1 MEKKAKFK
9 IILDNIELSDKSLFA
24 DFELAGIEIK
34 EKQKVTYIHIHGS
47 SPVVYKET
55 LALENQIVG
64 FFKNVLS
71 DNAIV
76 VYFTYDDVT
85 INDELLND
93 YYSNIIDSVEQKFSR
108 VCSLRTLNHVV
119 ENNTVKYFVANQSE
133 VDTFNP
139 LLEKIHIDF
148 RRYGLGKIKFECV
161 TSTFE
166 TPIFDEIKKI
176 NKLSNES
183 LLNEELAREQM
194 NKAEEKPEV
203 KLKGVKKPRMQ
214 AKINGTPTP
223 LKDIPST
230 DYGINEYSQKHD
242 GCDFV
247 VTGEIV
253 ACEIREIKSYKL
265 YVATLFDGEDSIVIK
280 TFVPR
285 DPKQEEFY
293 RKEMKKGAMVR
304 VYGDVMYDK
313 FERDVVLN
321 IKDSMAY
328 GAADKKV
335 KTDAATSKR
344 VELHAHTKMSAQDA
358 VMDVEEYVK
367 TCADF
372 GHSALAVTDHFN
384 IQALPDLEHAVKAIN
399 KDRKLNIKP
408 IYGFEA
414 NLVDEDT
421 FKIALTDD
429 DFNLYEKPYVIYDFE
444 TTGFSSTFHEII
456 EIGAVKLYKG
466 SVIDRFSYFIKP
478 KRRIPLEITNLT
490 SITNDNVRN
499 ADPVE
504 VVLPKFVEFIGDSC
518 LVAHNATFDNSHLYS
533 NMKRLG
539 IFEKE
544 FPTIDT
550 LQLARV
556 RYSNK
561 LKRFR
566 LDNLA
571 KFFGVE
577 LTQHHRAVDDAE
589 ATAGIFNKMLA
600 DLLRDEIKN
609 YGDINNC
616 INVEE
621 AYKLTY
627 PSHIT
632 VLCKNETGKKNMNK
646 IISDSHTVHFHNT
659 PRLLKSFLAD
669 HREGLLIGSGCYNGD
684 IFDTAYR
691 KTYEEL
697 LAKVKFYDFLEVQ
710 PPEVY
715 AHMIKEDGD
724 PDTLEHIKTTIK
736 RIIQA
741 GRESGILVC
750 ATGDVHHLTREDLK
764 FREIF
769 IDAPQVGGG
778 HHDLYGSKIGSQHYR
793 TTIEMLNDFN
803 FLDEGTAF
811 EIVVTN
817 TNIIANMIETFP
829 LFPKK
834 LFAPEDDFLADK
846 GIPSIKVK
854 LRDLCYETARGIYG
868 ENIHPLIVDRLERE
882 LHSIINNEFSSNYY
896 VSHMLVK
903 HSTDSGYVVG
913 SRGSVGSSLTATFM
927 KITEVNSLPPHYVC
941 PKCHFTALKMN
952 TEQKEKYGQT
962 KEQLTLEEALQSADS
977 GCDLPEAR
985 CPICGEL
992 LNRDGFDIPFET
1004 FLGFHGEKVPDID
1017 LNFSGDFQP
1026 RAHEFCREVFGV
1038 DNAFRAGTIG
1048 TIAEKTAYGYVK
1060 GWLERQGKTARNA
1073 EIDRLSKKIVGVKR
1087 STGQH
1092 PGGIVVVP
1100 KSIEY
1105 TDVIPVQYPADEVG
1119 AAWRTSHYDYH
1130 KFESNLLKF
1139 DILGHDD
1146 PTMIRHLMNFV
1157 EEFPEEFPFSKVE
1170 DIPLADKDVLSL
1182 FSSVNALGIEP
1193 SQVHNDIIGTT
1204 GLPEFGTKIAKDM
1217 LSEIKPKTVA
1227 DLVKISGLSHGTD
1240 VWTGNARDYMLGL
1253 KPGVAPIPFKELIG
1267 CRDDIMVYLISKGLP
1282 ADAAFEIMEKVRKG
1296 KGVAPNFEKMMREY
1310 GVPEWYIDSCKLI
1323 KYMFPKA
1330 HAAAY
1335 VIMALRIGWFKI
1347 HRPIYYYAG
1356 FFSRRCVQYNVNV
1369 MVGGWPSINARIKE
1383 LDEKIANRSISTKE
1397 SDEYA
1402 TLLLALEMTARG
1414 FTFLPINITKS
1425 DHRDFLVT
1433 EDKKSLIIPFKALES
1448 LGENTAKSIV
1458 EAREVSNFTSKKDV
1472 MRRTKINSTV
1482 FEKMDQLGVF
1492 GDLPEDDQLG
1502 LFNI

>member
-1 MEKKAKFK
+1 MEKLK
-9 IILDNIELSDKSLFA
+9 IILDNINIENKTIYEGYELV
-24 DFELAGIEIK
+24 GVEIK
-34 EKQKVTYIHIHGS
+34 EQKKVTYVHLHGKDIIKYS
-47 SPVVYKET
+47 DLKK
-55 LALENQIVG
+55 LEIEIMN
-64 FFKNVLS
+64 FFS
-71 DNAIV
+71 DILVNNEIV
-76 VYFTYDDVT
+76 VYYTYDMLT
-85 INDELLND
+85 LNDEILQD
-93 YYSNIIDSVEQKFSR
+93 YYNSILDDLEKRSSR
-108 VCSLRTLNHVV
+108 LGSLKTLNNVV
-119 ENNTVKYFVANQSE
+119 EKDNIKFFVANDREAS
-133 VDTFNP
+133 VFNE
-139 LLEKIHIDF
+139 LLDVLKVSF
-148 RRYGLGKIKFECV
+148 RRYGLGFVKIECC
-161 TSTFE
+161 TSSFE
-166 TPIFDEIKKI
+166 TPILEEIQKI
-176 NKLSNES
+176 NRMNTETII
-183 LLNEELAREQM
+183 NEELARESQT
-194 NKAEEKPEV
+194 KPVEQTETKV
-203 KLKGVKKPRMQ
+203 RGMKRPRMQ
-214 AKINGTPTP
+214 TKINGTPTP
-223 LKDIPST
+223 LKDIPTT
-230 DYGINEYSQKHD
+230 DYGVNEYSQKHD
-242 GCDFV
+242 DCEFV
-247 VTGEIV
+247 ITGEIV
-253 ACEIREIKSYKL
+253 ACEIREIKTFKL
-265 YVATLFDGEDSIVIK
+265 YVATMFDGEDSIIIK
-280 TFVPR
+280 TFIPHDKKVE
-285 DPKQEEFY
+285 DYY
-293 RKEMKKGAMVR
+293 RNSMVKGTMAR
-304 VYGDVMYDK
+304 VFGVVAYDK

-321 IKDSMAY
+321 IKDSIVY
-328 GAADKKV
+328 DKAKKNV
-335 KTDAATSKR
+335 ITDQATSKR

-358 VMDVEEYVK
+358 VMDVKEYV
-367 TCADF
+367 TQCAEY
-372 GHSALAVTDHFN
+372 GHTALAITDHFN
-384 IQALPDLEHAVKAIN
+384 VQALPDLEKEVNSIN
-399 KDRKLNIKP
+399 KERKLDIKP
-408 IYGFEA
+408 IFGLEA
-414 NLVDEDT
+414 NLVDEDD
-421 FKIALTDD
+421 FRIALTDD
-429 DFNLYEKPYVIYDFE
+429 DFDLYEKTYVVYDFE
-444 TTGFSSTFHEII
+444 TTGFSSIYHEII
-456 EIGAVKLYKG
+456 EIGAVKVYKG

-478 KRRIPLEITNLT
+478 KKPISLEITNLT
-490 SITNDNVRN
+490 SITNDLVRN

-539 IFEKE
+539 IFQHEY
-544 FPTIDT
+544 PTIDT

-556 RYSNK
+556 RYSKN

-589 ATAGIFNKMLA
+589 ATAGIFIKMMNDFLKDDINK
-600 DLLRDEIKN
+600 
-609 YGDINNC
+609 YGDINKC
-616 INVEE
+616 INPEE
-621 AYKLTY
+621 AYKLIY

-632 VLCKNETGKKNMNK
+632 ILCRNEVGKKNMNK
-646 IISDSHTVHFHNT
+646 IVSDSHTVHFHQT
-659 PRLLKSFLAD
+659 PRLLKSYLNS

-691 KTYEEL
+691 KGYDEL
-697 LAKVKFYDFLEVQ
+697 LEKVKFYDFLEVQ

-715 AHMIKEDGD
+715 SHMVKENGD
-724 PDTLEHIKTTIK
+724 PDTMSHIKSAIK

-741 GRESGILVC
+741 GKDAGILVC
-750 ATGDVHHLTREDLK
+750 ATGDVHHLHREDLK

-778 HHDLYGSKIGSQHYR
+778 HHDLYGSKVGSQHYR
-793 TTIEMLNDFN
+793 STIEMLNDFN
-803 FLDEGTAF
+803 FLDDSIAF

-817 TNIIANMIETFP
+817 TNIISNMIERFP

-834 LFAPEDDFLADK
+834 LFAPEDDFLKDK

-854 LRDLCYETARGIYG
+854 LRDLCYETARSIYG
-868 ENIHPLIVDRLERE
+868 DKIHPLIIDRLEKE

-927 KITEVNSLPPHYVC
+927 KITEVNSLPPHYIC
-941 PKCHFTALKMN
+941 PKCHFTAFKM
-952 TEQKEKYGQT
+952 TAEQKEKYGQT
-962 KEQLTLEEALQSADS
+962 PEQLTLEKELQGADC
-977 GCDLPEAR
+977 GCDLPDR
-985 CPICGEL
+985 VCPVCGEKL
-992 LNRDGFDIPFET
+992 QREGFDIPFET

-1038 DNAFRAGTIG
+1038 DHAFRAGTIG

-1073 EIDRLSKKIVGVKR
+1073 EIERLSKKIVGVKR

-1105 TDVIPVQYPADEVG
+1105 TDVIPVQYPADEVD

-1170 DIPLADKDVLSL
+1170 DIPLADKEVLSL
-1182 FSSVNALGIEP
+1182 FSSVEALKIEP
-1193 SQVHNDIIGTT
+1193 SQVHNDTIGTT
-1204 GLPEFGTKIAKDM
+1204 GLPEFGTSIAKGM
-1217 LSEIKPKTVA
+1217 LCEIKPKTVA

-1240 VWTGNARDYMLGL
+1240 VWAGNARDYMLGL
-1253 KPGVAPIPFKELIG
+1253 KPGVSPIPFKELIG
-1267 CRDDIMVYLISKGLP
+1267 CRDDIMVYLINKGLP
-1282 ADAAFEIMEKVRKG
+1282 AEAAFEIMEKVRKG

-1310 GVPEWYIDSCKLI
+1310 NVPEWYIDSCKLI

-1335 VIMALRIGWFKI
+1335 VIMALRIGWFKV

-1356 FFSRRCVQYNVNV
+1356 FFSRRCDQYNVDV
-1369 MVGGWPSINARIKE
+1369 MVGGWASINARISE
-1383 LDEKIANRSISTKE
+1383 LDEKIAKRTISTKE
-1397 SDEYA
+1397 SDEYS

-1414 FTFLPINITKS
+1414 YRFEPINIEKS
-1425 DHRDFLVT
+1425 DYRDFLVT

-1458 EAREVSNFTSKKDV
+1458 EARKEAPFTSKKDI
-1472 MRRTKINSTV
+1472 MRRTKLNNTV
-1482 FEKMDQLGVF
+1482 FERMDQMGIF
-1492 GDLPEDDQLG
+1492 DGLPNDDQLG
-1502 LFNI
+1502 LFNL